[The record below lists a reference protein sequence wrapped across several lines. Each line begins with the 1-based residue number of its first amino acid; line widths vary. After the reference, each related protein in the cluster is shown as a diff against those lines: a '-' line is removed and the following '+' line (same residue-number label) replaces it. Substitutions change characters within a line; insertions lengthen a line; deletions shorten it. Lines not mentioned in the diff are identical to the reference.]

1 MVTLGKHGFS
11 VKESQ
16 RILDLKS
23 PTKVSQ
29 AMNPAWEKVAKH
41 WLADPKRTL
50 LTLLMYA
57 DELTPMPDVEI
68 EARRAM
74 AMGRFP
80 G

>member
-16 RILDLKS
+16 TILDLKS

-41 WLADPKRTL
+41 WMADPKRNI
-50 LTLLMYA
+50 LTLLMFV
-57 DELTPMPDVEI
+57 DQLTPMPEAEI

-74 AMGRFP
+74 AMGRFSR
-80 G
+80 